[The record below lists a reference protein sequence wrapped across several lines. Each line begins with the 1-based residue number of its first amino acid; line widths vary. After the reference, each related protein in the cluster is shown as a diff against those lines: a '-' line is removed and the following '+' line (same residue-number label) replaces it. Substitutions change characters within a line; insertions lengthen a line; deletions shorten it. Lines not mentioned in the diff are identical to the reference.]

1 MNERIA
7 GAKTMQIATLRGGQP
22 WICTVYF
29 ILHQKSLY
37 WLSEPDRRHS
47 KELADHPDA
56 AAAIVLKQD
65 VPVTGIQ
72 MQGSVQ
78 VVTDIREAETVLPL
92 YVGKY
97 GQGGRFVQRLK
108 LGTNRHVLY
117 KLIPDIVMLFDEDGS
132 PASPYRQIT
141 L

>member
-7 GAKTMQIATLRGGQP
+7 AAKTMQLATVSEGQP

-29 ILHQKSLY
+29 VLHQGNFY

-47 KELADHPDA
+47 KELLVHPRA
-56 AAAIVLKQD
+56 AAAIVLKPE
-65 VPVTGIQ
+65 VPVTGVQAQGGVRIVEDIQ
-72 MQGSVQ
+72 
-78 VVTDIREAETVLPL
+78 EAETVLPL

-97 GQGGRFVQRLK
+97 GQGGRFVERMK
-108 LGTNRHVLY
+108 LGTNKHVLY
-117 KLIPDIVMLFDEDGS
+117 KMTPEKVMLFDEDGH
-132 PASPYRQIT
+132 PNNPYGEIA

>member
-7 GAKTMQIATLRGGQP
+7 AAKTMQLATISGEQP

-29 ILHQKSLY
+29 VLHAGCFY

-47 KELADHPDA
+47 KDLSALSSA

-65 VPVTGIQ
+65 VPVTGVQIQ
-72 MQGSVQ
+72 GRATIVDAIQEV
-78 VVTDIREAETVLPL
+78 ETVLPL
-92 YVGKY
+92 YVAKY
-97 GQGGRFVQRLK
+97 GQGGRFVERLK
-108 LGTNRHVLY
+108 RGTNKHVLY
-117 KLIPDIVMLFDEDGS
+117 RLAPEKIMLFDEDAH
-132 PASPYRQIT
+132 PTDPYREIT